1 MKEEKKINLYLC
13 KISTVYPTPSLTL
26 TQFIIFCS
34 KSYHPTIGIAV
45 SRLSRQEFL
54 SLKG

>member
-1 MKEEKKINLYLC
+1 MKEEKKINLHVC